1 MEEWLLLCEDWRILG
16 GFWVERSAAGVL
28 QEEEEERKKYKEQNL
43 LVPSLIIQILA
54 H

>member
-1 MEEWLLLCEDWRILG
+1 MEEWLLLCEDWRILD

-28 QEEEEERKKYKEQNL
+28 QEEERKKYKEQNL